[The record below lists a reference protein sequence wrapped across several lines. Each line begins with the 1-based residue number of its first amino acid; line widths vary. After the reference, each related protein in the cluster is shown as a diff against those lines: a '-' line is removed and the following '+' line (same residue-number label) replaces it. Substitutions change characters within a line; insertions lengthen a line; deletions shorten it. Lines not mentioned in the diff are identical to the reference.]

1 MPTSENRSV
10 TPPVNMPI
18 LFQHA
23 PFFSCC
29 PPAFITPSFRLL
41 YIKGNSRV
49 SHHVVAIFCFT
60 EHSVHCA
67 QCTTISVKQRE
78 CGHIWGAAN
87 DSWKSKWIPLRCW
100 AFGYRAH
107 FHPTSS
113 SSSSSWMPVSPF
125 SNAMSTFSPLLT
137 FFSWCCN
144 PLPSSYPSFS
154 SIPSIVSTSLPLHY
168 KLQY

>member
-1 MPTSENRSV
+1 
-10 TPPVNMPI
+10 MPI

-29 PPAFITPSFRLL
+29 PPAFITPSFPLL

-67 QCTTISVKQRE
+67 QCTTISIKQRG

-87 DSWKSKWIPLRCW
+87 DSWKSKWFPVRCW
-100 AFGYRAH
+100 AFECRAH

-113 SSSSSWMPVSPF
+113 SSSSSTP
-125 SNAMSTFSPLLT
+125 MSVHSVTPCPLSPLY
-137 FFSWCCN
+137 S
-144 PLPSSYPSFS
+144 PSSHDAATLLPPPIHLSPPSLLSYPLLYLCITNFN
-154 SIPSIVSTSLPLHY
+154 I
-168 KLQY
+168 KLW